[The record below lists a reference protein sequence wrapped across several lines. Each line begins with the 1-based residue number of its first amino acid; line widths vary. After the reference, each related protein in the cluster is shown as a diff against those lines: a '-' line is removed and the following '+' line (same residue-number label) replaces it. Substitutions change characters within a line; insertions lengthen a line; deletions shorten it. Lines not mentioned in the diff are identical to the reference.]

1 MQKKPFISIVIP
13 AYKEESRIHKVLNA
27 IVEYKSRHNFS
38 IEVIVVLDGTLALW
52 AEASWCVHRANRLT
66 VLTG

>member
-1 MQKKPFISIVIP
+1 MAIAAMDRYLRLSVEKPARV
-13 AYKEESRIHKVLNA
+13 VLPLD
-27 IVEYKSRHNFS
+27 FS
-38 IEVIVVLDGTLALW
+38 HHVDCLRDPVARIVVLDGTLALW